1 MSAPKDAKFKVDY
14 DRLKNALEAQGESF
28 RGASKALG
36 YTITYLASQRSVNG
50 KLAKCVVMA
59 LENMYGITYDEYK
72 PLPKEPFAVE
82 ETQLTLDITTLR
94 KEHAA
99 LEKMVKQIGA
109 MVADLTK
116 TLDATYNNTVETRRT
131 ATETWQKM
139 DSVLYTVNEIN
150 TATKEVKKASGE
162 NANRMLEVLALGRK
176 RA

>member
-1 MSAPKDAKFKVDY
+1 
-14 DRLKNALEAQGESF
+14 
-28 RGASKALG
+28 
-36 YTITYLASQRSVNG
+36 
-50 KLAKCVVMA
+50 MA

-72 PLPKEPFAVE
+72 PLPKESPKVE
-82 ETQLTLDITTLR
+82 ETQLNLEITTLR